1 MTTSGRGGQSPAERQ
16 LTFIG
21 RFIDK
26 YFVTQ
31 PHWIQSVT
39 FLLFVLLFI
48 YGFINLLN
56 GKYVLKGNLWVEKP
70 ANECAQPG
78 GSCITHGKYYDLKW
92 GAGDFVTNS
101 IGEYYIT
108 MGLPEY
114 TGALLSGS
122 HAITFIKNE
131 VLVENRPV
139 KINRLAGE
147 FEDVILRLG
156 TNTPAPTAVGS
167 LSLVPEAWAASAPT
181 SGGLYRLLLQGAEL
195 VGISSKTTGSF
206 EFLVGGDS
214 IALQDHSAS
223 DTPVGQI
230 PLVGNRRLD
239 LDSSFYFPLP
249 GNSLPIAGT
258 VTLTT
263 ASSGFFQFG
272 SGSKEEFRLPDQQSV
287 GSPMRLPG
295 SKGSALDARIL
306 FSQDVKLFR
315 ESESLAQKDQI
326 EADLL
331 NQGFLVRWADPPR
344 GPTAETNSLW
354 SGPDVPFDVVQRLLR
369 MILNEHLPIK
379 QVKYRHNFRS
389 TSNRTEIQIGSD
401 MECDNAPPASPEVLA
416 KAIEARNEGE
426 FLKAIEPLSG
436 CVKASA
442 VTTPKTR
449 KSRTSKHSLH

>member
-1 MTTSGRGGQSPAERQ
+1 MTTSGRCGQSPAERQ

-70 ANECAQPG
+70 ANECARPG

-108 MGLPEY
+108 VGLPEY
-114 TGALLSGS
+114 AGALLSGS
-122 HAITFIKNE
+122 HVITFIKDE

-147 FEDVILRLG
+147 FEDVILRPG
-156 TNTPAPTAVGS
+156 TKTPAPTGR

-206 EFLVGGDS
+206 ELLVGDAGPQRFGHAGSTDS
-214 IALQDHSAS
+214 VGRQS
-223 DTPVGQI
+223 TPRPRFQFLLSTTGKL
-230 PLVGNRRLD
+230 PADCGHGNVDNRERRL
-239 LDSSFYFPLP
+239 F
-249 GNSLPIAGT
+249 
-258 VTLTT
+258 
-263 ASSGFFQFG
+263 
-272 SGSKEEFRLPDQQSV
+272 SV
-287 GSPMRLPG
+287 WVW
-295 SKGSALDARIL
+295 I
-306 FSQDVKLFR
+306 
-315 ESESLAQKDQI
+315 
-326 EADLL
+326 
-331 NQGFLVRWADPPR
+331 
-344 GPTAETNSLW
+344 
-354 SGPDVPFDVVQRLLR
+354 
-369 MILNEHLPIK
+369 
-379 QVKYRHNFRS
+379 
-389 TSNRTEIQIGSD
+389 
-401 MECDNAPPASPEVLA
+401 
-416 KAIEARNEGE
+416 
-426 FLKAIEPLSG
+426 
-436 CVKASA
+436 
-442 VTTPKTR
+442 
-449 KSRTSKHSLH
+449 